1 MKKDSKPTI
10 PKYFSEITDTRK
22 KNRRH
27 KLIDI
32 LTIAICGVICNAD
45 NFRQIVEFGKA
56 KFEWLNTFLD
66 LPHGIPSDD
75 TFERVFAR
83 IDPDEFKNSFV
94 KWVQAISQLT
104 LGEVVAIDGKVL
116 RRSHDKSNLK
126 SAIHIVSAWASGN
139 GLVLGQRK
147 IDDKSNEITAIPKL
161 LKMLEIEG
169 CIVTIDAMGCQ
180 KKISNSIVDKKA
192 DYIFSL
198 KGNQSNLHDNI
209 ELYFQDQIK
218 ENFKICSYDYYETLD
233 NEHGKLEIRR
243 YWTTADIDWL
253 QGKEDWKKLETICM
267 VQRERHFT
275 DRIESE
281 TSYYISSVENNAKKI
296 GSAIRTHWGIE
307 NSLHWVLDVSFRED
321 ECRIRKDNAPEN
333 FAVLRHIALN
343 MIKKETS
350 LKTSIRCKRLRAG
363 WDNDYLLKVLAG

>member
-1 MKKDSKPTI
+1 M
-10 PKYFSEITDTRK
+10 TDTRK

-32 LTIAICGVICNAD
+32 LTIAICSVICNAD

-218 ENFKICSYDYYETLD
+218 ENFENCAYDYYETLD

-350 LKTSIRCKRLRAG
+350 
-363 WDNDYLLKVLAG
+363 